1 MTIVVEKRQL
11 VTPGDLLA
19 EGDYLAGENAV
30 LEDGKVYATRV
41 GLFDTAGKVV
51 SVVALRG
58 TYLPQVGDEV
68 IGKVIDVG
76 LYSWLM
82 DIASP
87 YPGVIHA
94 SDVFDRSFNP
104 QKDVLTE
111 VFNVGD
117 YVLAQIV
124 SFDRTKDPTLTTRG
138 RGFGKISHGRVV
150 EIVPAKLPRLIG
162 KKGSMVNMLK
172 KETGCQI
179 LIGQNGRVLVSGK
192 SQRDEELAILAI
204 RKIEAE
210 AHTRGLTDRV
220 RNLIEEEK
228 NKRSEANG

>member
-1 MTIVVEKRQL
+1 MTIMVEKREL
-11 VTPGDLLA
+11 VTPGTLLA
-19 EGDYLAGENAV
+19 EGSYVLGENTF
-30 LEDGKVYATRV
+30 LEDGKIYAARI
-41 GLFDTAGKVV
+41 GLFNTAGRVV

-58 TYLPQVGDEV
+58 VYVPQVGDEV
-68 IGKVIDVG
+68 IGKVVDVG

-82 DIASP
+82 DIAAP

-94 SDVFDRSFNP
+94 SDVFDRSYNP
-104 QKDVLTE
+104 QKDALSE
-111 VFNVGD
+111 VFDVGD
-117 YVLAQIV
+117 YVLAQVV

-138 RGFGKISHGRVV
+138 RGFGKISHGHII

-172 KETGCQI
+172 QETGCQI
-179 LIGQNGRVLVSGK
+179 LIGQNGRVLVSG
-192 SQRDEELAILAI
+192 RNREDEALAILAI

-220 RNLIEEEK
+220 RILFEEK
-228 NKRSEANG
+228 KKGDVDD